1 MTQPIDQGAI
11 IRSGME
17 LVPNLAGQMV
27 QERNL
32 RLLEQANTIRA
43 QQESRQLAEA
53 SRKFERQQAF
63 DADIA
68 EIGANPSPGAIAGL
82 MSKYPEF
89 SEGLKRAWD
98 AGSEEKR
105 GRDMGQLGEVYSY
118 LSSGNVERAKSV
130 LRARVEAERA
140 AGLEPDEEGLLAMLE
155 GGDQEAVKQVQAQV
169 GMALAVAAGPDK
181 FASAYGGL
189 KPDKTTFEQEY
200 DFILRTQGKDAA
212 DNFMRNKSDPLTPIT
227 NQYGTS
233 IYRSSQ
239 LDPSRGPNPGGVPVM
254 TGIAGGEFDANGRP
268 TSTAAWMEQMIP
280 ITLRSESNGKRYG
293 RDGGL
298 TTSPKGAKGEMQVMP
313 GTITDPGYGVRA
325 AENNSPDEIAR
336 VGRDYLAAMM
346 ARYGNDPAKAWA
358 AYNWGPGN
366 LDGVL
371 DLHGGNW
378 RKHIP
383 AETRRYLNKNLAALK
398 KGAGATTDKAPAR
411 ISTRQQYAKL
421 PSGTSYIAPD
431 GTTRVKP

>member
-1 MTQPIDQGAI
+1 MYQPVNHASI
-11 IRSGME
+11 IKAGME
-17 LVPNLAGQMV
+17 LVPDLAGEQ
-27 QERNL
+27 QRERLL
-32 RLLEQANTIRA
+32 RLQEQSVQIQR
-43 QQESRQLAEA
+43 QQEARQLAEV

-63 DADIA
+63 QADIA
-68 EIGANPSPGAIAGL
+68 DLGEDPSPTAIVGL
-82 MSKYPEF
+82 MSRYPEL

-118 LSSGNVERAKSV
+118 LSSGNVERAKAV

-155 GGDQEAVKQVQAQV
+155 GGDQNAVKQVQAQV

-189 KPDKTTFEQEY
+189 NPEKTTFEREY
-200 DFILRTQGKDAA
+200 DAILRLQGKEAA
-212 DNFMRNKSDPLTPIT
+212 DNFVKNKSDPLTPIT

-239 LDPSRGPNPGGVPVM
+239 LDPGSAP
-254 TGIAGGEFDANGRP
+254 AGGGSPASGAPAAGEEAV
-268 TSTAAWMEQMIP
+268 TADVAAMIP
-280 ITLRSESNGKRYG
+280 ITLKAESGGKRYG
-293 RDGGL
+293 RGGGL

-313 GTITDPGYGVRA
+313 GTITDPGYGVRPA
-325 AENNSPDEIAR
+325 ADNTPDEIAR

-346 ARYGNDPAKAWA
+346 SRYGSDPAKAWA
-358 AYNWGPGN
+358 AYNWGPDN
-366 LDGVL
+366 LDKAL
-371 DLHGGNW
+371 TRHGGNW
-378 RKHIP
+378 RKHLP
-383 AETRRYLNKNLAALK
+383 AETKRYVTRNMAALK
-398 KGAGATTDKAPAR
+398 KGPEAEKAPVR
-411 ISTRQQYAKL
+411 VSTRQQYAKL
-421 PSGTSYIAPD
+421 ASGTTYVAPD

>member
-1 MTQPIDQGAI
+1 MVQPIDQGAI
-11 IRSGME
+11 IRSGMM
-17 LVPNLAGQMV
+17 LVPDLAGQML

-32 RLLEQANTIRA
+32 RLQEQAVAIR
-43 QQESRQLAEA
+43 QQDNARQLAEA
-53 SRKFERQQAF
+53 NRKFERQRMF

-68 EIGANPSPGAIAGL
+68 RIGEDPSPGAIAGL

-105 GRDMGQLGEVYSY
+105 GQDMGQLGEVYSY
-118 LSSGNVERAKSV
+118 LSTGNIERAKAV

-140 AGLEPDEEGLLAMLE
+140 AGLQPDEEGLLAMLE
-155 GGDQEAVKQVQAQV
+155 GGDQEAVKAVQAQV

-189 KPDKTTFEQEY
+189 NPDKTTFEKEY
-200 DFILRTQGKDAA
+200 DAILRLQGKEAA
-212 DNFMRNKSDPLTPIT
+212 DNFVRNKADPLTPIT

-239 LDPSRGPNPGGVPVM
+239 LDPGKAP
-254 TGIAGGEFDANGRP
+254 AGAAAQRTDA
-268 TSTAAWMEQMIP
+268 STPDISATVEAMIP
-280 ITLRSESNGKRYG
+280 ITLQAESGGRRYG

-298 TTSPKGAKGEMQVMP
+298 TTSSKGAKGEMQVMP

-325 AENNSPDEIAR
+325 AQNDSPDEIAR

-358 AYNWGPGN
+358 AYNWGPDN
-366 LDGVL
+366 LDRAL
-371 DLHGGNW
+371 DRHGGNW

-383 AETRRYLNKNLAALK
+383 AETRRYINKNLAALK
-398 KGAGATTDKAPAR
+398 KGPAPEKAPVR
-411 ISTRQQYAKL
+411 VSTRQQFNKL
-421 PSGTSYIAPD
+421 ASGTEFIAPD
-431 GTTRVKP
+431 GSRRRKP

>member
-1 MTQPIDQGAI
+1 MVQPIDQGAI

-32 RLLEQANTIRA
+32 RLLEQANVIRQ
-43 QQESRQLAEA
+43 QQESRQLADA
-53 SRKFERQQAF
+53 SRKFERQQMF

-68 EIGANPSPGAIAGL
+68 RIGADPSPTAIAGL

-105 GRDMGQLGEVYSY
+105 GRDMGQLGEIYSY
-118 LSSGNVERAKSV
+118 LSSGNVERAKAV
-130 LRARVEAERA
+130 LRARVSAERA
-140 AGLEPDEEGLLAMLE
+140 AGLEPDEESLLAMLE
-155 GGDQEAVKQVQAQV
+155 GGDQNAAKQVQAQV

-200 DFILRTQGKDAA
+200 DFILRTQGKAAA

-239 LDPSRGPNPGGVPVM
+239 LDPGGAN
-254 TGIAGGEFDANGRP
+254 AGGGAAATPRTE
-268 TSTAAWMEQMIP
+268 TAAPDVSATVEAMIP
-280 ITLRSESNGKRYG
+280 ITLQAESGGQRYG
-293 RDGGL
+293 RNGRL

-325 AENNSPDEIAR
+325 AQNDSPDEIAR

-346 ARYGNDPAKAWA
+346 TRYGNDPAKAWA
-358 AYNWGPGN
+358 AYNWGPGK

-371 DLHGGNW
+371 DRHGGNW

-398 KGAGATTDKAPAR
+398 KGAPKGGTAEKAPAR
-411 ISTRQQYAKL
+411 VNTRQQYAKL
-421 PSGTSYIAPD
+421 PSGTTYVAPD